1 VDTWLMSCRVLNRRV
16 EDAVLNHVAAA
27 ARAAGA
33 KALRG
38 TYIPTDRNGIV
49 ADLFQRLGFS
59 PLPAEAGSYRWE
71 LDLTTFLPPEVP
83 MTSI

>member
-1 VDTWLMSCRVLNRRV
+1 VLNRRV

-33 KALRG
+33 KVLRG

-59 PLPAEAGSYRWE
+59 PLPAEEGRFRWQ
-71 LDLTTFLPPEVP
+71 LDLGTFQPPEVP
-83 MTSI
+83 MTLV